1 MNLAEKVLRAKAD
14 YDAVYEAGKAAGGGG
29 SYDEG
34 YSAGYDAGMGE
45 GLEVGRANGI
55 EDGKQ
60 EATETL
66 TETVLTDCNAVITE
80 HLPAAETLAE
90 LPTKIGDVY
99 GCGYTDGN
107 DDGFAT
113 GQQIGHDSGVEV
125 GKRQAYDAFWD
136 TYQQNGTRVHYAGAY
151 SGVGWTGELFKPK
164 YDMKPQS
171 AEWMFCYSR
180 IPGDLDEILEQQGV
194 TLDFSE
200 CRNFSYAFYD
210 CRFTAIGTVDCSKA
224 TTSMP
229 YLFGARTIVT
239 VRNFIPP
246 NFEMSYNHFGS
257 GLKNLTVGG
266 TITKSANFRES
277 PLSRESIESVMAALS
292 DTVTGQTATFNKA
305 AAEAAFTT
313 EEWETLVATKPNWT
327 IAKA

>member
-1 MNLAEKVLRAKAD
+1 MSL
-14 YDAVYEAGKAAGGGG
+14 
-29 SYDEG
+29 
-34 YSAGYDAGMGE
+34 
-45 GLEVGRANGI
+45 
-55 EDGKQ
+55 KQ
-60 EATETL
+60 EL
-66 TETVLTDCNAVITE
+66 ETVAAATAQLRDDCNAVLGRHIGGIE
-80 HLPAAETLAE
+80 VLAE
-90 LPTKIGDVY
+90 LPSRIEDTY
-99 GCGYTDGN
+99 QCGYAMGN
-107 DDGFAT
+107 DE
-113 GQQIGHDSGVEV
+113 GQQRGRESAEQV
-125 GKRQAYDAFWD
+125 FWD

-305 AAEAAFTT
+305 AVEAAFSAD
-313 EEWETLVATKPNWT
+313 EWTALVASKPNWAVVT
-327 IAKA
+327 V

>member
-1 MNLAEKVLRAKAD
+1 MSLKQDLDTINTATQKLR
-14 YDAVYEAGKAAGGGG
+14 Y
-29 SYDEG
+29 
-34 YSAGYDAGMGE
+34 
-45 GLEVGRANGI
+45 
-55 EDGKQ
+55 
-60 EATETL
+60 
-66 TETVLTDCNAVITE
+66 DCNAVIGKY
-80 HLPAAETLAE
+80 LNPVDVLAE
-90 LPTKIGDVY
+90 LPSRIEDVH
-99 GCGYTDGN
+99 GVGYTAGN

-125 GKRQAYDAFWD
+125 GMRQAYDAFWD
-136 TYQQNGTRVHYAGAY
+136 TYQVNGTRVHYAGAY

-224 TTSMP
+224 TTSRP

-266 TITKSANFRES
+266 TITKTANFRES

-292 DTVTGQTATFNKA
+292 DNVTGQTVTFKKTA
-305 AAEAAFTT
+305 VEEAFTT